1 MPIHVEK
8 KRDYY
13 LAHPPKQPKKQIG
26 DYMAS
31 QGFPVPHRFSDL
43 SEAVAS
49 GKPFIVRSEHPQDY
63 SGASGLGC
71 SLFVRPEDFLAD
83 QVMYPPLNDEAGER
97 FLQRNR
103 YEWDVTRH
111 FIERL
116 AVNINHM
123 PQTEVEK
130 WLTILSFYA
139 TRGYCQYTGL
149 DVDQFNAEYSYSY
162 WEGLGGFNR
171 AVIADNTVPHKY
183 FFFTSL
189 FTPKRGVMRLK
200 AQGYHVIEAG
210 RIVDDDRT
218 GQLPEEVS
226 SDLDSLIE
234 FYESVRNLNR
244 FDPNHCPLVEAQTV
258 DGRHYCLQYLRIRD
272 FHPSTFVL
280 DRGITKGEYAAVFVR
295 GATPPEG
302 LDLTVNIRVKPSGP
316 EEIEEAG
323 YETGYEVRQT
333 PWLIEALAP
342 RRKLQ
347 LFGVGSHHNLLAAG
361 GHLMMS
367 SLLKPEISA
376 VMEQEAINSLFGKVD
391 YSRLVNKLR
400 IRVVSDGRK
409 LYISLV

>member
-1 MPIHVEK
+1 MPTQVEK
-8 KRDYY
+8 ERDYY
-13 LAHPPKQPKKQIG
+13 LVHPPRQPKKEIG
-26 DYMAS
+26 DYIAR
-31 QGFPVPHRFSDL
+31 QGLPVPHRFSDL

-63 SGASGLGC
+63 SGASGLGY
-71 SLFVRPEDFLAD
+71 SLFVRPEDFLED
-83 QVMYPPLNDEAGER
+83 KEMYHPPGDEEER
-97 FLQRNR
+97 KFFQINH
-103 YEWDVTRH
+103 YNWAVVRH
-111 FIERL
+111 FMERL
-116 AVNINHM
+116 AVNTNDLS
-123 PQTEVEK
+123 QTEVEK

-149 DVDQFNAEYSYSY
+149 DVEQFNAGRSYSY

-183 FFFTSL
+183 FVFTSL
-189 FTPKRGVMRLK
+189 LTPKRGVMLPK
-200 AQGYHVIEAG
+200 AEGYHVIEAG
-210 RIVDDDRT
+210 RIVDART
-218 GQLPEEVS
+218 GQLPEEAS

-244 FDPNHCPLVEAQTV
+244 FDSNHCPLVEAQTV

-272 FHPSTFVL
+272 FYPSTFVL
-280 DRGITKGEYAAVFVR
+280 DRGIREGEYAAVFVR

-302 LDLTVNIRVKPSGP
+302 LDLTVNIREKPSGT

-323 YETGYEVRQT
+323 YEVGYEIRQT

-347 LFGVGSHHNLLAAG
+347 LFGVGSHHSLLSAG
-361 GHLMMS
+361 GHLIRS

-376 VMEQEAINSLFGKVD
+376 VMEQGAINSLFGGVGRPMVKR
-391 YSRLVNKLR
+391 SR
-400 IRVVSDGRK
+400 IHVVSDGRK
-409 LYISLV
+409 LYLSLV